1 MCFSV
6 TSQINVLKTRLS
18 YGLVASHDLTAR
30 GKSTLD
36 GCNWIPTTRTS
47 LLTSKEVEIISELKR
62 CFSK

>member
-6 TSQINVLKTRLS
+6 TSQINVLKTRLMS

-36 GCNWIPTTRTS
+36 GCNWILTTRTS
-47 LLTSKEVEIISELKR
+47 LLTSKEMEIPKR
-62 CFSK
+62 IKTVL